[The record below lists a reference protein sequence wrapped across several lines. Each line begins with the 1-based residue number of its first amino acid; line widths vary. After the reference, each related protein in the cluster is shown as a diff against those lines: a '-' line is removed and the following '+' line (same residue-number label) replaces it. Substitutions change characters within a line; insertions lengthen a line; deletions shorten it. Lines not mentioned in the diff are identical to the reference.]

1 MPTSARS
8 IARCLLISLTLLT
21 FGHSE
26 LAFGSARARLS
37 PLSAFVVSEA
47 ASGDLNG
54 DGDAVDE
61 VWHVYDARDAFAT
74 NVGLAAS
81 AVCRTSFSSPDPVCD
96 AVAPVVDG
104 MLAVLVVSEQAQGAA
119 DLNGDGDTG
128 DDVLYA
134 YDGRTGGTT
143 IVPLALARALGRDVS
158 SYIFPV
164 PPVIA
169 GDSIAF
175 LVGEAEHGS
184 LDLNGDGDVLDDV
197 LHILDADTGAM
208 VNTGFAA
215 ATVLGPFG
223 SRNPISPVASGQKVT
238 IVVGEAEQGGSDLNG
253 DGDADD
259 QVSIVI
265 HVKNGKATVEKS
277 HD

>member
-1 MPTSARS
+1 MPKSRSSTQRRLIIITFFALGNGRPASVSAQ
-8 IARCLLISLTLLT
+8 A
-21 FGHSE
+21 
-26 LAFGSARARLS
+26 GSS

-61 VWHVYDARDAFAT
+61 VWHVYDARDGSVT

-81 AVCRTSFSSPDPVCD
+81 VVCRSSFSSPDPVCA
-96 AVAPVVDG
+96 AVAPVVDR
-104 MLAVLVVSEQAQGAA
+104 MLAALIVSERSQGAT
-119 DLNGDGDTG
+119 DLNGHGDTD
-128 DDVLYA
+128 DDVVYT
-134 YDGRTGGTT
+134 YDGRTRATT
-143 IVPLALARALGRDVS
+143 LVPVALARAVGRDVS

-175 LVGEAEHGS
+175 LVGEAEHGG

-197 LHILDADTGAM
+197 LHILNIDTGEM
-208 VNTGFAA
+208 VNTALAA
-215 ATVLGPFG
+215 ATVFGPFG
-223 SRNPISPVASGQKVT
+223 SRNPIAPVASGQKVT